1 MIFCAGGD
9 LVIQVD
15 LPAEHSGADKIAQFI
30 RTADARIVNLEV
42 PIVDEPC
49 YCSTFSGDPPLSVKP
64 FVIDVMRRYGFQ
76 ACGCANNHTL
86 DYGPNGLQQT
96 MRHLHDA
103 GFLFAGVGN
112 SLDEASA
119 PATIPTAKGNV
130 AYIAQSAVYYG
141 NDTSRAGNGHENI
154 PPRPGMNGLRHID
167 ECIVTPEEMAYVKD
181 LARRTMV
188 NAEDELEDAFGY
200 AHPDD
205 GTFSFGQVKFRVGET
220 TGKFSRCHPV
230 DMERTER
237 AIRNAKRTHS
247 HCVVSLHTHQF
258 RGRLEYETDYYLEEF
273 AHRCID
279 AGADAFVGTGTHMPK
294 AIEIYKGKPIFYC
307 TGNFIFQGHYI
318 SRMSADF
325 IEGLGYPQEM
335 KAPEVRERQHAGA
348 THSMEDIP
356 IYFQGIVPRWEME
369 NGVVTKIELLPVE
382 MGMQEPLGL
391 SGFPTPMDPTLLM
404 EHMEMVCK
412 PYGTKLAVKG
422 DVIEVLL

>member
-1 MIFCAGGD
+1 MGA
-9 LVIQVD
+9 LY
-15 LPAEHSGADKIAQFI
+15 EHQDG
-30 RTADARIVNLEV
+30 
-42 PIVDEPC
+42 
-49 YCSTFSGDPPLSVKP
+49 
-64 FVIDVMRRYGFQ
+64 
-76 ACGCANNHTL
+76 
-86 DYGPNGLQQT
+86 
-96 MRHLHDA
+96 
-103 GFLFAGVGN
+103 
-112 SLDEASA
+112 
-119 PATIPTAKGNV
+119 
-130 AYIAQSAVYYG
+130 
-141 NDTSRAGNGHENI
+141 SRADDSHDGML
-154 PPRPGMNGLRHID
+154 PRPGVNVLRRNCFIRVTD
-167 ECIVTPEEMAYVKD
+167 EQFKTYQEIAEMAGAYQTSD
-181 LARRTMV
+181 G
-188 NAEDELEDAFGY
+188 GY
-200 AHPDD
+200 CIDNRHTILPA
-205 GTFSFGQVKFRVGET
+205 KEGEPIGRYT
-220 TGKFSRCHPV
+220 TANQV
-230 DMERTER
+230 DM
-237 AIRNAKRTHS
+237 KRILDQIEASKHLAQMS
-247 HCVVSLHTHQF
+247 VVCIHAHANKLIES
-258 RGRLEYETDYYLEEF
+258 YINETDPDYYLEEF

-369 NGVVTKIELLPVE
+369 NGVVTKIELLPIE

-391 SGFPTPMDPTLLM
+391 SGFPTPMDPALLM